1 MSKRDDINKAVMGG
15 GAPPSPAPVPARTTA
30 TPFVARIA
38 QAGAQGLLEENRK
51 LKAERS
57 AGRVV
62 LELDPKRVRFG
73 PIANRDERSLTT
85 KDEAFAELK
94 ADLAASGQEFPIKV
108 RAVEGDPEHDYEVVA
123 GHRRLRAALDLDREK
138 PEGFPVLAL
147 LDEQTA
153 ELKSIALKMF
163 RENKVRKDLTPYEY
177 GRMFQKWLDAGVFR
191 TQGEIAA
198 ATNLSQ
204 PTVSVYT
211 AVFALPREIHQAFGD
226 PGQISLRWVQEL
238 SKALKSR
245 EAETLKRAKDIARM
259 NPRPT
264 ADTVYEM
271 LIAPGEA
278 DTAVSA
284 QRRGSPT
291 RSESF
296 KLNNKV
302 IFTLGR
308 KEGRFAVKLGKVIDK
323 SLQKELAEDLQEY
336 LRGWMTRKLK
346 GKKL

>member
-1 MSKRDDINKAVMGG
+1 MSSKRDEINKAVMGT
-15 GAPPSPAPVPARTTA
+15 GAPSSTPAPSRPLA
-30 TPFVARIA
+30 TPFVARVA

-51 LKAERS
+51 LKAERG

-85 KDEAFAELK
+85 RDEAFAELK
-94 ADLAASGQEFPIKV
+94 ADLATNGQEFPIKV
-108 RAVEGDPEHDYEVVA
+108 RGVEGDPAHDYEVVA
-123 GHRRLRAALDLDREK
+123 GHRRLKAALELDREK
-138 PEGFPVLAL
+138 DGGFKVLAL
-147 LDEQTA
+147 LDEQA
-153 ELKSIALKMF
+153 GELKSIALKMF

-177 GRMFQKWLDAGVFR
+177 GRMFQKWIDAGVFR
-191 TQGEIAA
+191 TQSEIAA

-211 AVFALPREIHQAFGD
+211 AVFQLPREIHQAFGD

-238 SKALKSR
+238 SKALRAR
-245 EAETLKRAKDIARM
+245 EAETLKRAKEIARL

-278 DTAVSA
+278 DGGPAA

-323 SLQKELAEDLQEY
+323 GLQKELAEDLQEY